1 MDQTLIAKGAQ
12 MTRRVGFAFLKNLA
26 WRKDTLQRFRLSLHR
41 FFLFRTEASLFDVRQ
56 REERAHGTGTS
67 PQQNGSLIALFRV
80 ADDAVS
86 HFSTF

>member
-1 MDQTLIAKGAQ
+1 

-26 WRKDTLQRFRLSLHR
+26 WRKGTLQRFRLSLHR